1 MIKEDYNM
9 SENIIYCYSG
19 SGHCLNMAKTI
30 AEKLG
35 DTDIVL
41 MRSFPEKTDA
51 TEAKRVGF
59 VFPCYGGGLPGHVED
74 YVKAIKIAP
83 DAYKFAVEQFA
94 GYMGCGL
101 HKIDEIVD
109 LDYWNL
115 ISNHSTCIWLMPHTL
130 CVPPTSKEN
139 AQARIDRKAMEVAAA
154 AKAMKHSEKKPPK
167 KAFFALEDK
176 LFSQMHSKRVKKFW
190 VNDDCIGCGTCVRVC
205 PQGNIQLTEKRPG
218 FGTNCIGCLSCV
230 QYCPKQAIN
239 VGKITE
245 KRERF
250 PNPNVKAA
258 DLTKKIIHID

>member
-1 MIKEDYNM
+1 MIQEDYNM

-109 LDYWNL
+109 LDYSNL

-139 AQARIDRKAMEVAAA
+139 ARARIDRKAMEVAAA

-205 PQGNIQLTEKRPG
+205 PQGNIQLTEKRPS

>member
-1 MIKEDYNM
+1 M

-19 SGHCLNMAKTI
+19 SGHCLNMAKSI
-30 AEKLG
+30 ASYLG

-41 MRSFPEKTDA
+41 MRAFPGKTDA

-59 VFPCYGGGLPGHVED
+59 IFPCYGGGLPGHVEE

-83 DAYKFAVEQFA
+83 DAYKFAVEQYA

-101 HKIDEIVD
+101 HKIDEIVG

-130 CVPPTSKEN
+130 SLPRTTKEE
-139 AQARIDRKAMEVAAA
+139 AQERIDRMAMKVGVDTR
-154 AKAMKHSEKKPPK
+154 AMKHSKKKPPK
-167 KAFFALEDK
+167 KTLFALEDR
-176 LFSQMHSKRVKKFW
+176 LFSQMHPERVKKFR
-190 VNDDCIGCGTCVRVC
+190 VNSNCIACGTCARIC
-205 PQGNIQLTEKRPG
+205 PRGNITLKDRTPS
-218 FGTNCIGCLSCV
+218 FGSDCIGCLSCV
-230 QYCPKQAIN
+230 QFCPKEAIN

-250 PNPNVKAA
+250 PNPTIKAM
-258 DLTKKIIHID
+258 DLTKQIIHID